1 MRPAVAAVD
10 EPCAH
15 VDGAARPPHLISPGA
30 PLNLLNTGLTL
41 RLSLLANLDNVQ
53 IIIRHMKAGAEALRS
68 ELVWEGSLHHSGS
81 SG

>member
-1 MRPAVAAVD
+1 MRPAVAAV

-15 VDGAARPPHLISPGA
+15 VDGTARPPRLISPVA

-41 RLSLLANLDNVQ
+41 RLSLLANPDNVQ

-68 ELVWEGSLHHSGS
+68 QLVWEGGLRHWQQ
-81 SG
+81 